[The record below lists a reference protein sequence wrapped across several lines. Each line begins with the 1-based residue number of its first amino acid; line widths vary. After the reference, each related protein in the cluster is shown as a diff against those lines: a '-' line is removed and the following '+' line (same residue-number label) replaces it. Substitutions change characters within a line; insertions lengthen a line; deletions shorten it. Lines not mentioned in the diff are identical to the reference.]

1 MTKQRYKV
9 ELEQEIWHQTRTRAI
24 QNGVTAGAIVEDA
37 LRQYLSGSPAQ
48 RAREQIEESVAAEAV
63 DTTTLAEAA
72 RGETSKIP
80 MAAVTAPVEL
90 EALPDDLEGE
100 TATIGVPKPP
110 ARVRKPRPLDLT
122 SRA

>member
-1 MTKQRYKV
+1 
-9 ELEQEIWHQTRTRAI
+9 
-24 QNGVTAGAIVEDA
+24 
-37 LRQYLSGSPAQ
+37 
-48 RAREQIEESVAAEAV
+48 
-63 DTTTLAEAA
+63 
-72 RGETSKIP
+72 

>member
-1 MTKQRYKV
+1 
-9 ELEQEIWHQTRTRAI
+9 
-24 QNGVTAGAIVEDA
+24 
-37 LRQYLSGSPAQ
+37 
-48 RAREQIEESVAAEAV
+48 VAAEAV

-100 TATIGVPKPP
+100 APIGVPKPP